1 MVTTSWKSVGARMI
15 SMTKNNLVF
24 KKNPSYFKSL
34 LSGVLGGVLLI
45 LLMPIFVFL
54 LLAVALILP
63 VMGIAGYLMLEKKG

>member
-1 MVTTSWKSVGARMI
+1 
-15 SMTKNNLVF
+15 MTKNNLVF

-45 LLMPIFVFL
+45 LLMPILVFL